1 MSDDQHEPLA
11 PDGGGDG
18 SAAPDESAPEDS
30 TPEGAGS
37 EVAGEAGEAGEKRRT
52 DPPRWLLI
60 TVGVLAAAALA
71 FGIGRFTAFGP
82 ATPAGTVP
90 AAADAGFARDM
101 QVHHAQ
107 AVEMAMTIHRSTDD
121 DMLRT
126 MAYDIATGQAAQ
138 SGQLYEWLVQ
148 WGLPQ
153 AGGPLMGWMDDA
165 DGHGGHGAASDPPTD
180 AELRAEM
187 GMATDAELAQLR
199 TAEGREADCLFLSL
213 MIRHHEGAVHMV
225 DAVLERGTMPR
236 VLDVAAGMKQ
246 TQSAEV
252 DGMRAMQARLAC
264 AG

>member
-1 MSDDQHEPLA
+1 MSDEPHVPVA
-11 PDGGGDG
+11 PDAGSDGWAAPEG
-18 SAAPDESAPEDS
+18 SALEDS
-30 TPEGAGS
+30 TPEG
-37 EVAGEAGEAGEKRRT
+37 VAESVEESVEGHT

-60 TVGVLAAAALA
+60 TVGVLTAAALA

-107 AVEMAMTIHRSTDD
+107 AVEMAMTIHRTTDD

-153 AGGPLMGWMDDA
+153 AGEPLMAWMDDA
-165 DGHGGHGAASDPPTD
+165 DGHGGHGSSSGPPTD
-180 AELRAEM
+180 AELRAQM
-187 GMATDAELAQLR
+187 GMATDAELARLR
-199 TAEGREADCLFLSL
+199 AAEGRDADCLFLSL

-225 DAVLERGTMPR
+225 DAVRERGTMQR

-252 DGMRAMQARLAC
+252 DAMRAMQARLAC
-264 AG
+264 GG